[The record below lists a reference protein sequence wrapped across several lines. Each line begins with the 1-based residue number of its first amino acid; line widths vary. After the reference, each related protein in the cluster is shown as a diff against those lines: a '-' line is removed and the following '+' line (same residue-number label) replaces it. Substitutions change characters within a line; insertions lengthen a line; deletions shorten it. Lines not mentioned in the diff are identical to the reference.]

1 MSKILIVILGLILLA
16 ILGYFCIYNYAPNI
30 QDDIHIRTSTALAEQ
45 DLDEVDV
52 NTDGRDIILTSEVAS
67 EAIKQQAE
75 EYARKVYGVN
85 TVDNQLTV
93 TVAPAEL
100 VIEPEAQEPVQEPVK
115 QEVIQAPKLEP
126 LPEFTCQQN
135 FDTLLSSNEINFA
148 TNSSDID
155 ASSNRLLS
163 DLIEVANQ
171 CPEAKIEIGG
181 HTDSSGSDDYN
192 LRLSQARASSVM
204 SYLIN
209 NGVDDRRLSAVGYGE
224 TNPITDNESDEGKAK
239 NRRIEFNVKGLS
251 Q

>member
-100 VIEPEAQEPVQEPVK
+100 VIEPEAQEPVQGIKYPRLVE
-115 QEVIQAPKLEP
+115 EVGIK
-126 LPEFTCQQN
+126 PEQYP
-135 FDTLLSSNEINFA
+135 SWE
-148 TNSSDID
+148 
-155 ASSNRLLS
+155 
-163 DLIEVANQ
+163 E
-171 CPEAKIEIGG
+171 
-181 HTDSSGSDDYN
+181 
-192 LRLSQARASSVM
+192 
-204 SYLIN
+204 
-209 NGVDDRRLSAVGYGE
+209 
-224 TNPITDNESDEGKAK
+224 
-239 NRRIEFNVKGLS
+239 
-251 Q
+251 

>member
-100 VIEPEAQEPVQEPVK
+100 VIEPEATEPLQEPVK
-115 QEVIQAPKLEP
+115 QEMIQAPKLEP

-239 NRRIEFNVKGLS
+239 NRKIEFNVKGLS